1 MLVKNSLELPPLTDL
16 IDDSLVVVDPQVLAG
31 VLDHG
36 GPQGEGVPGATL
48 TAMFKYKVISYLA
61 WPGGTL

>member
-1 MLVKNSLELPPLTDL
+1 MLLKNSLELPPLTDL

-36 GPQGEGVPGATL
+36 GPQGEGVPGAKL
-48 TAMFKYKVISYLA
+48 TAMFNY
-61 WPGGTL
+61 